1 MFSEILEKKELLC
14 IFVHIHLYC
23 YGQEASKHLMAYSS
37 QIEGIKT
44 FDTIAGRIKSVCV
57 LNR

>member
-1 MFSEILEKKELLC
+1 M
-14 IFVHIHLYC
+14 FVHIHLYC